1 VRPAF
6 QCSATCEL
14 SLWWEIVN
22 QCGITSC
29 RADVI
34 VIAVW
39 VTGLI
44 LDWNLPT
51 PDSRDQIWTEDE
63 EDAEFEVASEL
74 MTKV

>member
-1 VRPAF
+1 M
-6 QCSATCEL
+6 
-14 SLWWEIVN
+14 
-22 QCGITSC
+22 
-29 RADVI
+29 
-34 VIAVW
+34 IAVW